1 MPAVA
6 SPVGNSPPRLDP
18 MKVLV
23 TGGAGYIGSHVVR
36 MLQQRGDQVVVVD
49 DMSEGVRSRIG
60 EAELIQLDLA
70 APETV
75 ETLKSYFNANSVD
88 AVVHLAAR
96 KKVGESVEKPEWY
109 FSQNIGGMTNLLAAM
124 RESGVNK
131 LVFSSSA
138 ATYGMPDV
146 PAVTEDTPCK
156 PINPYGETKL
166 VGEWMGEAAAAAW
179 GLRVVNL
186 RYFNV
191 AGAGWPDLADTAIA
205 NLVPIVFA
213 AIRSGNAPK
222 VFGNDYKTADG
233 SCVRD
238 YVHVHDLASAHL
250 ASIDYLNTD
259 ARTHSTFN
267 VGTGNGSSVFE
278 VIEEIKKVSGIDF
291 REEVVARRAGD
302 PPYLCADVSRIK
314 NVLGWSAK
322 HDLHDIVES
331 AWVASN

>member
-1 MPAVA
+1 
-6 SPVGNSPPRLDP
+6 

-36 MLQQRGDQVVVVD
+36 MLQERGDQVVVLD
-49 DMSEGVRSRIG
+49 DMSEGVRARIG
-60 EAELIQLDLA
+60 DAKLVQLDLA
-70 APETV
+70 APEAV
-75 ETLKSYFNANSVD
+75 ETLKSLFNTDGID

-124 RESGVNK
+124 RESDVNR

-166 VGEWMGEAAAAAW
+166 VGEWLAEAAAAAW

-191 AGAGWPDLADTAIA
+191 AGAGWNDLADTAVA

-213 AIRSGNAPK
+213 AIRNGQSPK
-222 VFGNDYKTADG
+222 VYGNDYATDDG

-250 ASIDYLNTD
+250 AAIDYLNND
-259 ARTHSTFN
+259 VRTESTFN

-278 VIEEIKKVSGIDF
+278 VIEEIKKVSGINF
-291 REEVVARRAGD
+291 KEEVVERRAGD
-302 PPYLCADVSRIK
+302 PPFLCADVSRIK

-331 AWVASN
+331 AWNATK